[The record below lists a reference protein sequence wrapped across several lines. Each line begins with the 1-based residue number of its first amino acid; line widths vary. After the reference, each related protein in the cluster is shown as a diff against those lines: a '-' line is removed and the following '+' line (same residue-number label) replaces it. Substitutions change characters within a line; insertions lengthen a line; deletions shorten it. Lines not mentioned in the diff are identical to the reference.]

1 MKTRAS
7 AQDISEPALRC
18 AMHIGKMIKCKEG
31 SVSQSKAMQ
40 SQQEA
45 ECPSC
50 KQKKLR
56 DYSISRRAEDPL
68 QPRLSGFVCQLPRG
82 YVRHLRHRH
91 RHHHHH
97 QHRHLCC
104 NIIAALA
111 VNRHDNHFDCSQVSE
126 DHNSHCVYFTCV
138 SDGFDAENRVFMAD
152 PTART
157 FMASQEAAWCW
168 CTNFLLHSPTRSIAS
183 CCRGSLP
190 RFGLVCPSAGRF
202 GSLCFLFL
210 LGGLA
215 VFG

>member
-111 VNRHDNHFDCSQVSE
+111 VNRHDNHFVCTSIAAK
-126 DHNSHCVYFTCV
+126 CLRIITAIAFTLLA
-138 SDGFDAENRVFMAD
+138 SRTGLMRRTGFSWPIPQQEHSWHLKRLRGAG
-152 PTART
+152 ART
-157 FMASQEAAWCW
+157 
-168 CTNFLLHSPTRSIAS
+168 S
-183 CCRGSLP
+183 CCTPQPGQLP
-190 RFGLVCPSAGRF
+190 HAAGAHCRDLV
-202 GSLCFLFL
+202 
-210 LGGLA
+210 
-215 VFG
+215 